1 MLSQIRYIDTLL
13 MLKSIFLG
21 RVAKIVSFFIIT
33 LHNFDLVW
41 DKGVGQVKLSYA
53 PKTMGQSILS
63 HTVVPLKSIGMT
75 KILLMGQDMHPLPVR
90 GLLYKTY

>member
-13 MLKSIFLG
+13 ILKSVSLG
-21 RVAKIVSFFIIT
+21 RVAEIVPFSIIT
-33 LHNFDLVW
+33 LQDLSLVW
-41 DKGVGQVKLSYA
+41 DKSMGQVKLSYA

-63 HTVVPLKSIGMT
+63 HTVVPLKSIGT
-75 KILLMGQDMHPLPVR
+75 TTILLMGQDMHPLPVR

>member
-13 MLKSIFLG
+13 MLKSIFPGESGWNCPILYNSVP
-21 RVAKIVSFFIIT
+21 R
-33 LHNFDLVW
+33 LEFDMGQGYGT
-41 DKGVGQVKLSYA
+41 DKVVLRS
-53 PKTMGQSILS
+53 KTMGQSILS
-63 HTVVPLKSIGMT
+63 HIVVPLKSIGTT